1 MSPTA
6 QEVFN
11 TIVQTL
17 PPTERLRL
25 ATLILNEIVQQDSF
39 AIDQSDFW
47 SEQDQIEIVDFS
59 LQHAASL
66 FSDEEEAI

>member
-1 MSPTA
+1 MSTA

-11 TIVQTL
+11 TIVRTL

-59 LQHAASL
+59 LQHAAAL
-66 FSDEEEAI
+66 FSDEESV